1 MRQVGAFQAKTHLSE
16 LLDAASRGET
26 ISITKRG
33 RPVARLVP
41 PEAPD
46 RSRATEAAKNLRA
59 LRAEAGWATPEKILE
74 MRDEGRR

>member
-46 RSRATEAAKNLRA
+46 RSRAAEAAKNLRA